1 MSLFL
6 LLWGSTIMDISA
18 LARRMMQHP
27 PHWAKLRQE
36 AFYRRYNGI
45 DDEYWSAEKA
55 WFLLKNCAMVWPAS
69 GEKEYSEKC
78 QITILVS
85 EKRCCSN
92 RLSGSVSNNYP
103 GYMWGASWL

>member
-1 MSLFL
+1 MSLFYSAF
-6 LLWGSTIMDISA
+6 GFNDHGYISFSAPDDAESAA
-18 LARRMMQHP
+18 LG
-27 PHWAKLRQE
+27 KLKQE